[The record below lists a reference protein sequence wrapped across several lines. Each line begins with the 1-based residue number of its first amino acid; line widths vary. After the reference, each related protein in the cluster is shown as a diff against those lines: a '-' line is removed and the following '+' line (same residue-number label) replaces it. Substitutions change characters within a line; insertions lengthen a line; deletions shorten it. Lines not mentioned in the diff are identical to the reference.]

1 MKPTFASYKRY
12 FINKAYVETFVI
24 ALIFMVGAFFINFYA
39 GTYAEYSV
47 SNSVTDI
54 VLSNTPVF
62 DLDAIFIYGTYVFW
76 IFLIYLCI
84 LKPQKIPFTLKSIAL
99 FTIIRAAFI
108 SMTHIGQFP
117 THLIFDPAS
126 FINYF
131 TFGGDLFFSGHTGI
145 PFLMALIYWG
155 NKLMRNVFIII
166 SVIFAVTVLLAH
178 LHYTIDVFS
187 AFFITYSI
195 YHISIKIFKKDRELF
210 HQI

>member
-1 MKPTFASYKRY
+1 MKPTLSCYKHY
-12 FINKAYVETFVI
+12 FTNRAYLETFVL
-24 ALIFMVGAFFINFYA
+24 ALIFISGALFINYFAGEYA
-39 GTYAEYSV
+39 LESG

-54 VLSNTPVF
+54 ILSNTPVF
-62 DLDAIFIYGTYVFW
+62 DLDAIFIYGTYIFW
-76 IFLIYLCI
+76 AFLIYLFI
-84 LKPQKIPFTLKSIAL
+84 IRPQKIPFTLKSIAL

-117 THLIFDPAS
+117 THLTFDPAS

-145 PFLMALIYWG
+145 PFLMALIYWE
-155 NKLMRNVFIII
+155 NKPMRVGFIII
-166 SVIFAVTVLLAH
+166 SFVFAVTVLLSH

-195 YHISIKIFKKDRELF
+195 YHIAIKFFKKDRELF
-210 HQI
+210 YQQ

>member
-1 MKPTFASYKRY
+1 MKPDFKCYKQY
-12 FINKAYVETFVI
+12 FTNRAYVETFLL
-24 ALIFMVGAFFINFYA
+24 ALIYISGAFFINFYA

-47 SNSVTDI
+47 SNPVTDI
-54 VLSNTPVF
+54 ILSNTPVL
-62 DLDAIFIYGTYVFW
+62 DLDGIFIYGTYIFW
-76 IFLIYLCI
+76 IFLIYLFI

-108 SMTHIGQFP
+108 SMTHIGEFP

-145 PFLMALIYWG
+145 PFLMALIYWE
-155 NKLMRNVFIII
+155 NKPMRIGFIFISFVF
-166 SVIFAVTVLLAH
+166 ACTVLLAH

-195 YHISIKIFKKDRELF
+195 YHICVKFFKKDRELF
-210 HQI
+210 YES